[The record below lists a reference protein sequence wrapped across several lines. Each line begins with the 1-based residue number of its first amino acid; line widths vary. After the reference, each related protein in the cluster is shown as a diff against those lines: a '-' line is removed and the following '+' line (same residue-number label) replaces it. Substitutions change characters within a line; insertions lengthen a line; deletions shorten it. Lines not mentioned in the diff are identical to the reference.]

1 MTLAPMATLRALI
14 WDVDGTLAESERDG
28 HLPAFNEAFRRT
40 GLNWQ
45 WDDAMYGELLAVT
58 GGVDRMRSYAKR
70 FDPQSLT
77 HPDFEDVL
85 RDTHRIKNRLYGM
98 RVNEGRVGLRPGVQA
113 LIEEAA
119 RAGVRQAIATTT
131 SRANVHALLDATL
144 GERWPTLFEAL
155 VCGEDVDAKKP
166 DPSVFHLT
174 LDRLDLQADDCLAIE
189 DSPNGLAAASAAG
202 LRCLITESEYFR
214 GADFTGSIRVVGD
227 LDTDKNKGAGD
238 RITLAR
244 LREWFADS
252 RPPREV
258 ALPARNREIRPGA

>member
-1 MTLAPMATLRALI
+1 MALLRALI

-70 FDPQSLT
+70 CDAQSLT

-98 RVNEGRVGLRPGVQA
+98 RVNEGRVALRPGVRA
-113 LIEEAA
+113 LIEEAGH
-119 RAGVRQAIATTT
+119 AGIRQAIATTT

-144 GERWPTLFEAL
+144 GEHWPTLFEAL

-174 LDRLDLQADDCLAIE
+174 LDRLDLVADDCLAIE

-214 GADFTGSIRVVGD
+214 GADFTGAIRVV
-227 LDTDKNKGAGD
+227 DTLGAAEGKD
-238 RITLAR
+238 RDGRITLAT
-244 LREWFADS
+244 LRDWFATS
-252 RPPREV
+252 RRPRDP
-258 ALPARNREIRPGA
+258 ATPARSPEVRPGA